1 MIKIIFFIIFLFILI
16 FNKVNYWLIQNR
28 LFFISF
34 IFICINYCN
43 YSYIS
48 LRYRFG
54 IDLLSYGLILLRIW
68 IIALI
73 YIAREKVIKT
83 KNFLSVFIFL
93 VIFLL
98 LALVLSFRTLNL
110 FIYYLFFEISLI
122 PTLFLILGWG
132 YQPER
137 LQAGFYLLFYT
148 LFGSLP
154 LLICILYIYINNNR
168 LFYIIFND
176 LNMNFLYLYIG
187 LIFAFLVKIPIFIV
201 HLWLPKAHVEAP
213 ISGSI
218 ILAGVLLKL
227 GGYGL
232 IRVFRII
239 QSLGFKINI
248 FWVRI
253 SLFGGI
259 LIRLIC
265 FYQTDIK
272 SLIAYSS
279 VAHIRIVIAGI
290 LTISFW
296 GIRGSY
302 LLIISHGLC
311 SSGLFCLANIV
322 YERVG
327 RRRIIINKGLLNFIP
342 RMALWWFLL
351 RACNMA
357 APPSIN
363 LLREIRLFNRIIGW
377 SNYTILVL
385 ILLSFFRAGY
395 TIYLYSYRQHG
406 KIYRGL
412 YGISVGR
419 IREFLILFLHWLPLL
434 LLIIKRDSFFYL
446 YLNSLK
452 KILICGV
459 KDMKFHFRSLN
470 F

>member
-1 MIKIIFFIIFLFILI
+1 M
-16 FNKVNYWLIQNR
+16 
-28 LFFISF
+28 S
-34 IFICINYCN
+34 
-43 YSYIS
+43 
-48 LRYRFG
+48 
-54 IDLLSYGLILLRIW
+54 
-68 IIALI
+68 
-73 YIAREKVIKT
+73 REKILKNN
-83 KNFLSVFIFL
+83 NFLTAFTFL
-93 VIFLL
+93 IIFLL
-98 LALVLSFRTLNL
+98 LALVLTFRTLNL
-110 FIYYLFFEISLI
+110 FMFYLFFEIRLI

-168 LFYIIFND
+168 LFYIIFNN
-176 LNMNFLYLYIG
+176 LNINYLYLYVG
-187 LIFAFLVKIPIFIV
+187 LVFAFLVKIPMFMV

-239 QSLGFKINI
+239 QLIGLKINLL
-248 FWVRI
+248 WVRI

-259 LIRLIC
+259 LIRLMC
-265 FYQTDIK
+265 FFQTDIK

-290 LTISFW
+290 ITISFW

-327 RRRIIINKGLLNFIP
+327 RRRIIINKGLINFIP
-342 RMALWWFLL
+342 RIALWWFLL
-351 RACNMA
+351 SACNMA

-377 SNYTILVL
+377 SSYSILIL
-385 ILLSFFRAGY
+385 ILLSFFSAGY
-395 TIYLYSYRQHG
+395 TIYLYSYSQHG
-406 KIYRGL
+406 KFYRRL
-412 YGISVGR
+412 YGVRVGR
-419 IREFLILFLHWLPLL
+419 IREYLILFLHWLPLL

-446 YLNSLK
+446 
-452 KILICGV
+452 
-459 KDMKFHFRSLN
+459 
-470 F
+470 

>member
-1 MIKIIFFIIFLFILI
+1 MIKIIFFIIFLFFLV

-28 LFFISF
+28 LFLGSF
-34 IFICINYCN
+34 LFICINFCN
-43 YSYIS
+43 YSFIN

-54 IDLLSYGLILLRIW
+54 IDLLSYGIILLRIW

-73 YIAREKVIKT
+73 YIAREKTVKT
-83 KNFLSVFIFL
+83 NNFLLVFTFL
-93 VIFLL
+93 ILFLL
-98 LALVLSFRTLNL
+98 LALVLTFRTLNL
-110 FIYYLFFEISLI
+110 FIFYLFFEIRLI

-168 LFYIIFND
+168 LFYIIFNN
-176 LNMNFLYLYIG
+176 LNINYLYLYIG
-187 LIFAFLVKIPIFIV
+187 LVFAFLVKIPIFMV

-213 ISGSI
+213 IAGSI

-239 QSLGFKINI
+239 QSIGLKINLL
-248 FWVRI
+248 WVRI
-253 SLFGGI
+253 RLFGGI

-290 LTISFW
+290 ITMSFW
-296 GIRGSY
+296 GISGSY
-302 LLIISHGLC
+302 LLMISHGLC

-327 RRRIIINKGLLNFIP
+327 RRRIIINKGLINFMP
-342 RMALWWFLL
+342 RIALWWFLL

-363 LLREIRLFNRIIGW
+363 LLREISLFNRIIGW
-377 SNYTILVL
+377 SNYSILVL

-406 KIYRGL
+406 KFYRRL
-412 YGISVGR
+412 YGVRAGR
-419 IREFLILFLHWLPLL
+419 IREYLILFLHWLPLL

-446 YLNSLK
+446 YLNSLIK
-452 KILICGV
+452 NIDLWCQRYEIS
-459 KDMKFHFRSLN
+459 F
-470 F
+470 

>member
-1 MIKIIFFIIFLFILI
+1 MIKIIFFIIFLFFLI

-28 LFFISF
+28 LFLGSF
-34 IFICINYCN
+34 LFICINFCN
-43 YSYIS
+43 YSYVN
-48 LRYRFG
+48 LRYSFG
-54 IDLLSYGLILLRIW
+54 IDILSYGLVLLRIW

-73 YIAREKVIKT
+73 YMSREKILKNN
-83 KNFLSVFIFL
+83 NFLTVFTFL
-93 VIFLL
+93 ILFLL
-98 LALVLSFRTLNL
+98 LALILTFRTLNI
-110 FIYYLFFEISLI
+110 FIFYLFFEVSLI

-154 LLICILYIYINNNR
+154 LLICILYIYINNNS
-168 LFYIIFND
+168 LFYIIFNN
-176 LNMNFLYLYIG
+176 LNINYLYLYIG
-187 LIFAFLVKIPIFIV
+187 LVFAFLVKIPIFIV

-232 IRVFRII
+232 IRTFRLI
-239 QSLGFKINI
+239 QLIGLKINLL
-248 FWVRI
+248 WVRI

-259 LIRLIC
+259 LISLIC
-265 FYQTDIK
+265 FFQTDIK

-279 VAHIRIVIAGI
+279 VAHMRIVIAGI
-290 LTISFW
+290 ITISFW

-327 RRRIIINKGLLNFIP
+327 RRRIMINKGLINFMP
-342 RMALWWFLL
+342 RIALWWFLL
-351 RACNMA
+351 RACNIA

-377 SNYTILVL
+377 SNYSILVL
-385 ILLSFFRAGY
+385 ILLSFFSAGY

-406 KIYRGL
+406 KFYRSL
-412 YGISVGR
+412 YGVRTGR
-419 IREFLILFLHWLPLL
+419 IREYLILFLHWLPLL

-446 YLNSLK
+446 
-452 KILICGV
+452 
-459 KDMKFHFRSLN
+459 
-470 F
+470 

>member
-1 MIKIIFFIIFLFILI
+1 MIKFIFFIIFLFILV

-28 LFFISF
+28 LFLIRFLFIL
-34 IFICINYCN
+34 INYSN
-43 YSYIS
+43 YFFIN
-48 LRYRFG
+48 LRYSFG

-73 YIAREKVIKT
+73 YIAREKILSNN
-83 KNFLSVFIFL
+83 NFLTVFTFL
-93 VIFLL
+93 ILFLL
-98 LALVLSFRTLNL
+98 LALVLTFRTLNF
-110 FIYYLFFEISLI
+110 FIFYLFFEISLI

-154 LLICILYIYINNNR
+154 LLICILYIYITNNR
-168 LFYIIFND
+168 LFYIIFNN
-176 LNMNFLYLYIG
+176 LRINYLYLYLG
-187 LIFAFLVKIPIFIV
+187 LVFAFLVKMPIFMV

-239 QSLGFKINI
+239 QIIGLKINLL
-248 FWVRI
+248 WVSIR
-253 SLFGGI
+253 LFGGI

-265 FYQTDIK
+265 FYQTDLK

-279 VAHIRIVIAGI
+279 VAHMRIVIGGI
-290 LTISFW
+290 ITISFW

-327 RRRIIINKGLLNFIP
+327 SRRIIINKGMINFIP

-377 SNYTILVL
+377 STYSIIVL

-395 TIYLYSYRQHG
+395 TIYLFSYSQHG
-406 KIYRGL
+406 KYYRSL
-412 YGISVGR
+412 YGVVTGR
-419 IREFLILFLHWLPLL
+419 IREYLILFLHWFPLL
-434 LLIIKRDSFFYL
+434 FLIIKRDSFFYL
-446 YLNSLK
+446 YLNSLIK
-452 KILICGV
+452 TLICGV
-459 KDMKFHFRSLN
+459 KNMRFFILDH
-470 F
+470 

>member
-1 MIKIIFFIIFLFILI
+1 MIKFIFFIIFLFILV

-28 LFFISF
+28 LFLIRFLFIL
-34 IFICINYCN
+34 INYSN
-43 YSYIS
+43 YFFIN
-48 LRYRFG
+48 LRYSFG

-73 YIAREKVIKT
+73 YMAREKILSNN
-83 KNFLSVFIFL
+83 NFLTVFIFL
-93 VIFLL
+93 ILFLL
-98 LALVLSFRTLNL
+98 LALVLTFRTLNF
-110 FIYYLFFEISLI
+110 FIFYLFFEISLI

-154 LLICILYIYINNNR
+154 LLICILYIYITNNR
-168 LFYIIFND
+168 LFYMIFNN
-176 LNMNFLYLYIG
+176 LRINYLYLYLG
-187 LIFAFLVKIPIFIV
+187 LVFAFLVKMPIFMV

-239 QSLGFKINI
+239 QIIGLKINLL
-248 FWVRI
+248 WVSIR
-253 SLFGGI
+253 LFGGM

-265 FYQTDIK
+265 FYQTDMK

-279 VAHIRIVIAGI
+279 VAHMRIVIGGI
-290 LTISFW
+290 ITISFW

-327 RRRIIINKGLLNFIP
+327 SRRIIINKGMINFIP

-351 RACNMA
+351 RACNIA

-363 LLREIRLFNRIIGW
+363 LLREIRLFNRIIRW
-377 SNYTILVL
+377 STYSIIVL

-395 TIYLYSYRQHG
+395 TIYLFSYSQHG
-406 KIYRGL
+406 KYYRSL
-412 YGISVGR
+412 YGVVTGR
-419 IREFLILFLHWLPLL
+419 IREYLILFLHWFPLL
-434 LLIIKRDSFFYL
+434 FLIIKRDSFFYL
-446 YLNSLK
+446 YLNSLIK
-452 KILICGV
+452 TLICGV
-459 KDMKFHFRSLN
+459 KNMRFSF
-470 F
+470 

>member
-1 MIKIIFFIIFLFILI
+1 MIKFIFFIIFLFILV

-28 LFFISF
+28 LFLIRFLFIL
-34 IFICINYCN
+34 INYSN
-43 YSYIS
+43 YFFIN
-48 LRYRFG
+48 LRYSFG

-73 YIAREKVIKT
+73 YMAREKILSNN
-83 KNFLSVFIFL
+83 NFLTVFTFL
-93 VIFLL
+93 ILFLL
-98 LALVLSFRTLNL
+98 LALVLTFRTLNF
-110 FIYYLFFEISLI
+110 FIFYLFFEISLI

-154 LLICILYIYINNNR
+154 LLICILYIYITNNR
-168 LFYIIFND
+168 LFYIIFNN
-176 LNMNFLYLYIG
+176 LRINYLYLYLG
-187 LIFAFLVKIPIFIV
+187 LVFAFLVKMPIFMV

-239 QSLGFKINI
+239 QIIGLKINLL
-248 FWVRI
+248 WVSIR
-253 SLFGGI
+253 LFGGM

-279 VAHIRIVIAGI
+279 VAHMRIVIGGI
-290 LTISFW
+290 ITISFW

-327 RRRIIINKGLLNFIP
+327 SRRIIINKGVINFIP

-351 RACNMA
+351 RACNIA

-377 SNYTILVL
+377 STYSIIVL

-395 TIYLYSYRQHG
+395 TIYLFSYSQHG
-406 KIYRGL
+406 KYYRSL
-412 YGISVGR
+412 YGVVTGR
-419 IREFLILFLHWLPLL
+419 IREYLILFLHWFPLL
-434 LLIIKRDSFFYL
+434 FLIIKRDSFFYL
-446 YLNSLK
+446 YLNSLIK
-452 KILICGV
+452 TLICGV
-459 KDMKFHFRSLN
+459 KNMRFSF
-470 F
+470 

>member
-1 MIKIIFFIIFLFILI
+1 MIKFIFFIIFLFILV

-28 LFFISF
+28 LFLIRFLFIL
-34 IFICINYCN
+34 INYSN
-43 YSYIS
+43 YFFIN
-48 LRYRFG
+48 LRYSFG

-73 YIAREKVIKT
+73 YMAREKILLNN
-83 KNFLSVFIFL
+83 NFLTVFTFL
-93 VIFLL
+93 ILFLL
-98 LALVLSFRTLNL
+98 LALVLTFRTLNF
-110 FIYYLFFEISLI
+110 FIFYLFFEISLI

-154 LLICILYIYINNNR
+154 LLICILYIYITNNR
-168 LFYIIFND
+168 LFYIIFNN
-176 LNMNFLYLYIG
+176 LRINYLYLYLG
-187 LIFAFLVKIPIFIV
+187 LVFAFLVKMPIFMV

-232 IRVFRII
+232 IRVFRMIQII
-239 QSLGFKINI
+239 GLKINLL
-248 FWVRI
+248 WVSIR
-253 SLFGGI
+253 LFGGM

-279 VAHIRIVIAGI
+279 VAHMRIVIGGI
-290 LTISFW
+290 ITISFW

-327 RRRIIINKGLLNFIP
+327 SRRIIINKGMINFIP

-377 SNYTILVL
+377 STYSIIVL

-395 TIYLYSYRQHG
+395 TIYLFSYSQHG
-406 KIYRGL
+406 KYYRSL
-412 YGISVGR
+412 YGVVTGR
-419 IREFLILFLHWLPLL
+419 IREYLILFLHWFPLL
-434 LLIIKRDSFFYL
+434 FLIIKRDSFFYL
-446 YLNSLK
+446 YLNSLIK
-452 KILICGV
+452 TLICGV
-459 KDMKFHFRSLN
+459 KNMRFSF
-470 F
+470 

>member
-1 MIKIIFFIIFLFILI
+1 MIKFIFFIIFLFILV

-28 LFFISF
+28 LFLIRFLFIL
-34 IFICINYCN
+34 INYSN
-43 YSYIS
+43 YFFIN
-48 LRYRFG
+48 LRYSFG

-73 YIAREKVIKT
+73 YMAREKILSNN
-83 KNFLSVFIFL
+83 NFLTVFTFL
-93 VIFLL
+93 ILFLL
-98 LALVLSFRTLNL
+98 LALVLTFRTLNF
-110 FIYYLFFEISLI
+110 FIFYLFFEISLI

-154 LLICILYIYINNNR
+154 LLICILYIYITNNR
-168 LFYIIFND
+168 LFYIIFNN
-176 LNMNFLYLYIG
+176 LRINYLYLYLG
-187 LIFAFLVKIPIFIV
+187 LVFAFLVKMPIFMV

-239 QSLGFKINI
+239 QIIGLKINLL
-248 FWVRI
+248 WVSIR
-253 SLFGGI
+253 LFGGI

-279 VAHIRIVIAGI
+279 VAHMRIVIGGI
-290 LTISFW
+290 ITISFW

-327 RRRIIINKGLLNFIP
+327 SRRIIINKGMINFIP

-377 SNYTILVL
+377 STYSIIVL

-395 TIYLYSYRQHG
+395 TIYLFSYSQHG
-406 KIYRGL
+406 KYYRSL
-412 YGISVGR
+412 YGVVTGR
-419 IREFLILFLHWLPLL
+419 IREYLILFLHWFPLL
-434 LLIIKRDSFFYL
+434 FLIIKRDSFFYL
-446 YLNSLK
+446 YLNSLIK
-452 KILICGV
+452 TLICGV
-459 KDMKFHFRSLN
+459 KNMRFSF
-470 F
+470 

>member
-1 MIKIIFFIIFLFILI
+1 MIKIIFFIIFLFFLI
-16 FNKVNYWLIQNR
+16 FNKVNFWLIQNR
-28 LFFISF
+28 LFLGRFLFLI
-34 IFICINYCN
+34 INNCRY
-43 YSYIS
+43 YFVR

-54 IDLLSYGLILLRIW
+54 IDILSYGIILLRIW
-68 IIALI
+68 IISLI

-83 KNFLSVFIFL
+83 NNFLTVFSFL
-93 VIFLL
+93 IIFLL
-98 LALVLSFRTLNL
+98 LILILTFRTINL
-110 FIYYLFFEISLI
+110 FIYYLFFEVRLI

-154 LLICILYIYINNNR
+154 LLICILYTYINNNR
-168 LFYIIFND
+168 LFYIIFN
-176 LNMNFLYLYIG
+176 NFNENYLYLYIG
-187 LIFAFLVKIPIFIV
+187 LVFAFLVKIPIFLV

-232 IRVFRII
+232 IRVFRLI
-239 QSLGFKINI
+239 QLIGLKINLL
-248 FWVRI
+248 WVRI
-253 SLFGGI
+253 RLFGGI

-265 FYQTDIK
+265 FFQTDIK

-279 VAHIRIVIAGI
+279 VAHIRIVIVGI
-290 LTISFW
+290 ITISYW
-296 GIRGSY
+296 GIRGAY

-311 SSGLFCLANIV
+311 SSGLFCLANVV

-327 RRRIIINKGLLNFIP
+327 SRRILINKGLINFIP
-342 RMALWWFLL
+342 RIALWWFLL

-377 SNYTILVL
+377 SNYSILVL

-406 KIYRGL
+406 KFYRRL
-412 YGISVGR
+412 YGVRSGR
-419 IREFLILFLHWLPLL
+419 IREYLLIFLHWLPLL

-446 YLNSLK
+446 
-452 KILICGV
+452 
-459 KDMKFHFRSLN
+459 
-470 F
+470 

>member
-1 MIKIIFFIIFLFILI
+1 MIKFIFFIIFLFILV

-28 LFFISF
+28 LFFIRF
-34 IFICINYCN
+34 LFLVINYSN
-43 YSYIS
+43 YFFVN

-73 YIAREKVIKT
+73 YMAREKILSNN
-83 KNFLSVFIFL
+83 NFLIVFTFL
-93 VIFLL
+93 ILFLL
-98 LALVLSFRTLNL
+98 LALVLTFRTLNF
-110 FIYYLFFEISLI
+110 FIFYLFFEISLI

-154 LLICILYIYINNNR
+154 LLICILYIYITNNR
-168 LFYIIFND
+168 LFYIIFNN
-176 LNMNFLYLYIG
+176 LRINYLYLYLG
-187 LIFAFLVKIPIFIV
+187 LVFAFLVKMPIFIV

-239 QSLGFKINI
+239 QIIGLKINLL
-248 FWVRI
+248 WVSIR
-253 SLFGGI
+253 LFGGI

-279 VAHIRIVIAGI
+279 VAHIRIVIGGI
-290 LTISFW
+290 ITISFW
-296 GIRGSY
+296 GISGSY

-327 RRRIIINKGLLNFIP
+327 SRRIIINKGIINFIP
-342 RMALWWFLL
+342 RIALWWFLL
-351 RACNMA
+351 SACNIA

-377 SNYTILVL
+377 STYSIIVL

-395 TIYLYSYRQHG
+395 TIYLFSYSQHG
-406 KIYRGL
+406 KYYRRL
-412 YGISVGR
+412 YGVVTGR
-419 IREFLILFLHWLPLL
+419 IREYLILFLHWFPLL
-434 LLIIKRDSFFYL
+434 FLIIKRDSFFYL
-446 YLNSLK
+446 YLNSLIK
-452 KILICGV
+452 TLICGV
-459 KDMKFHFRSLN
+459 KNMRYSF
-470 F
+470 

>member
-1 MIKIIFFIIFLFILI
+1 MIKFIFFIIFLFILV

-28 LFFISF
+28 LFLIRFLFIL
-34 IFICINYCN
+34 INYSN
-43 YSYIS
+43 YFFIN
-48 LRYRFG
+48 LRYSFG

-73 YIAREKVIKT
+73 YMAREKILSNN
-83 KNFLSVFIFL
+83 NFLTVFTFL
-93 VIFLL
+93 ILFLL
-98 LALVLSFRTLNL
+98 LALVLTFRTLNF
-110 FIYYLFFEISLI
+110 FIFYLFFEISLI

-154 LLICILYIYINNNR
+154 LLICILYIYITNNR
-168 LFYIIFND
+168 LFYMIFNN
-176 LNMNFLYLYIG
+176 LRINYLYLYLG
-187 LIFAFLVKIPIFIV
+187 LVFAFLVKMPIFMV

-239 QSLGFKINI
+239 QIIGLKINLL
-248 FWVRI
+248 WVSIR
-253 SLFGGI
+253 LFGGM

-265 FYQTDIK
+265 FYQTDMK

-279 VAHIRIVIAGI
+279 VAHMRIVIGGI
-290 LTISFW
+290 ITISFW

-327 RRRIIINKGLLNFIP
+327 SRRIIINKGMINFIP

-351 RACNMA
+351 RACNIA

-377 SNYTILVL
+377 STYSIIVL

-395 TIYLYSYRQHG
+395 TIYLFSYSQHG
-406 KIYRGL
+406 KYYRSL
-412 YGISVGR
+412 YGVVTGR
-419 IREFLILFLHWLPLL
+419 IREYLILFLHWFPLL
-434 LLIIKRDSFFYL
+434 FLIIKRDSFFYL
-446 YLNSLK
+446 YLNSLIK
-452 KILICGV
+452 TLICGV
-459 KDMKFHFRSLN
+459 KNMRFSF
-470 F
+470 

>member
-28 LFFISF
+28 LFLGSF
-34 IFICINYCN
+34 LFICINFCN
-43 YSYIS
+43 YSYINLS
-48 LRYRFG
+48 YRFG
-54 IDLLSYGLILLRIW
+54 IDFLSYGIILLRIW
-68 IIALI
+68 IISLI
-73 YIAREKVIKT
+73 YISREKILKNN
-83 KNFLSVFIFL
+83 NFLGAFTFL
-93 VIFLL
+93 IIFLL
-98 LALVLSFRTLNL
+98 LALVLTFRTLNL
-110 FIYYLFFEISLI
+110 FIFYLFFEVRLI
-122 PTLFLILGWG
+122 PTFFLILGWG

-168 LFYIIFND
+168 LFYIIFNN
-176 LNMNFLYLYIG
+176 LNINYLYLYIG
-187 LIFAFLVKIPIFIV
+187 LVFAFLVKMPIFIV

-239 QSLGFKINI
+239 QLIGLKINLL
-248 FWVRI
+248 WVRI

-265 FYQTDIK
+265 FFQTDIK

-290 LTISFW
+290 ITISFW

-327 RRRIIINKGLLNFIP
+327 SRRIIINKGLINFIP
-342 RMALWWFLL
+342 RIALWWFLL

-363 LLREIRLFNRIIGW
+363 LLREISLFNRIIGW
-377 SNYTILVL
+377 SSYSILIL
-385 ILLSFFRAGY
+385 ILLSFFSAGY

-406 KIYRGL
+406 KFYRRL
-412 YGISVGR
+412 YGVRVGR
-419 IREFLILFLHWLPLL
+419 IREYLILFLHWLPLL
-434 LLIIKRDSFFYL
+434 LLIIKSDSFFYL
-446 YLNSLK
+446 
-452 KILICGV
+452 
-459 KDMKFHFRSLN
+459 
-470 F
+470 

>member
-1 MIKIIFFIIFLFILI
+1 MIKIIFFIIFLFFLI
-16 FNKVNYWLIQNR
+16 FNKVNYWLIQNS
-28 LFFISF
+28 LFLGSF
-34 IFICINYCN
+34 LFICINFCN
-43 YSYIS
+43 YSFIN

-54 IDLLSYGLILLRIW
+54 IDLLSFGMVLLRIW
-68 IIALI
+68 IIVLI
-73 YIAREKVIKT
+73 YIASEKIFKSN
-83 KNFLSVFIFL
+83 NFLWAFRFL
-93 VIFLL
+93 ILFLL
-98 LALVLSFRTLNL
+98 LALILTFRTLNL
-110 FIYYLFFEISLI
+110 FIFYLFFEIRLI

-154 LLICILYIYINNNR
+154 LLICILYIYNNNRR
-168 LFYIIFND
+168 LFYIIFRD
-176 LNMNFLYLYIG
+176 LNINYLYLYIG
-187 LIFAFLVKIPIFIV
+187 LVFAFLVKMPIFIV

-232 IRVFRII
+232 IRRFIII
-239 QSLGFKINI
+239 QNIGLKLNI

-265 FYQTDIK
+265 FFQTDIK

-290 LTISFW
+290 ITISFW

-327 RRRIIINKGLLNFIP
+327 RRRIIINKGLINFMPTI
-342 RMALWWFLL
+342 ALWWFLL
-351 RACNMA
+351 RACNIA

-363 LLREIRLFNRIIGW
+363 LLREIRLFNRIVGW
-377 SNYTILVL
+377 SSYSIIILM
-385 ILLSFFRAGY
+385 LLSFFRAGY

-406 KIYRGL
+406 KFYRRL
-412 YGISVGR
+412 YGVRVGR
-419 IREFLILFLHWLPLL
+419 IREYLILFLHWVPLL
-434 LLIIKRDSFFYL
+434 LLIIKSDSFFYL
-446 YLNSLK
+446 
-452 KILICGV
+452 
-459 KDMKFHFRSLN
+459 
-470 F
+470 

>member
-1 MIKIIFFIIFLFILI
+1 MIKFIFFIIFLFILV

-28 LFFISF
+28 LFLIRFLFIL
-34 IFICINYCN
+34 INYSN
-43 YSYIS
+43 YFFIN
-48 LRYRFG
+48 LRYSFG

-73 YIAREKVIKT
+73 YMAREKILSNN
-83 KNFLSVFIFL
+83 NFLTVFTFL
-93 VIFLL
+93 ILFLL
-98 LALVLSFRTLNL
+98 LALVLTFRTLNF
-110 FIYYLFFEISLI
+110 FIFYLFFEISLI

-154 LLICILYIYINNNR
+154 LLICILYIYITNNR
-168 LFYIIFND
+168 LFYIIFNN
-176 LNMNFLYLYIG
+176 LRINYLYLYLG
-187 LIFAFLVKIPIFIV
+187 LVFAFLVKMPIFMV

-239 QSLGFKINI
+239 QIIGLKINLL
-248 FWVRI
+248 WVSIR
-253 SLFGGI
+253 LFGGM

-279 VAHIRIVIAGI
+279 VAHMRIVIGGI
-290 LTISFW
+290 ITISFW

-327 RRRIIINKGLLNFIP
+327 SRRIIINKGMINFIP

-377 SNYTILVL
+377 STYSIIVL

-395 TIYLYSYRQHG
+395 TIYLFSYSQHG
-406 KIYRGL
+406 KYYRSL
-412 YGISVGR
+412 YGVVTGR
-419 IREFLILFLHWLPLL
+419 IREYLIIFLHWFPLL
-434 LLIIKRDSFFYL
+434 FLIIKRDSFFYL
-446 YLNSLK
+446 YLNSLIK
-452 KILICGV
+452 TLICGV
-459 KDMKFHFRSLN
+459 KNMRFSF
-470 F
+470 

>member
-1 MIKIIFFIIFLFILI
+1 MIKFIFFIIFLFILV

-28 LFFISF
+28 LFLIRFLFIL
-34 IFICINYCN
+34 INYSN
-43 YSYIS
+43 YFFIN
-48 LRYRFG
+48 LRYSFG

-68 IIALI
+68 IISLI
-73 YIAREKVIKT
+73 YMAREKILSNN
-83 KNFLSVFIFL
+83 NFLTVFTFL
-93 VIFLL
+93 ILFLL
-98 LALVLSFRTLNL
+98 LALVLTFRTLNF
-110 FIYYLFFEISLI
+110 FIFYLFFEISLI

-154 LLICILYIYINNNR
+154 LLICILYIYITNNR
-168 LFYIIFND
+168 LFYIIFNN
-176 LNMNFLYLYIG
+176 LRINYLYLYLG
-187 LIFAFLVKIPIFIV
+187 LVFAFLVKMPIFMV

-239 QSLGFKINI
+239 QIIGLKINLL
-248 FWVRI
+248 WVSIR
-253 SLFGGI
+253 LFGGM

-279 VAHIRIVIAGI
+279 VAHMRIVIGGI
-290 LTISFW
+290 ITISFW

-327 RRRIIINKGLLNFIP
+327 SRRIIINKGMINFIP

-377 SNYTILVL
+377 STYSIIVL

-395 TIYLYSYRQHG
+395 TIYLFSYSQHG
-406 KIYRGL
+406 KYYRSL
-412 YGISVGR
+412 YGVVTGR
-419 IREFLILFLHWLPLL
+419 IREYLILFLHWFPLL
-434 LLIIKRDSFFYL
+434 FLIIKRDSFFYL
-446 YLNSLK
+446 YLNSLIK
-452 KILICGV
+452 TLICGV
-459 KDMKFHFRSLN
+459 KNMRFSF
-470 F
+470 

>member
-1 MIKIIFFIIFLFILI
+1 MIKFIFFIIFLFILV

-28 LFFISF
+28 LFLIRFLFIL
-34 IFICINYCN
+34 INYSN
-43 YSYIS
+43 YFFIN
-48 LRYRFG
+48 LRYSFG

-73 YIAREKVIKT
+73 YMAREKILLNN
-83 KNFLSVFIFL
+83 NFLTVFTFL
-93 VIFLL
+93 ILFLL
-98 LALVLSFRTLNL
+98 LALVLTFRTLNF
-110 FIYYLFFEISLI
+110 FIFYLFFEISLI

-154 LLICILYIYINNNR
+154 LLICILYIYITNNR
-168 LFYIIFND
+168 LFYIIFNN
-176 LNMNFLYLYIG
+176 LRINYLYLYLG
-187 LIFAFLVKIPIFIV
+187 LVFAFLVKMPIFMV

-239 QSLGFKINI
+239 QIIGLKINLL
-248 FWVRI
+248 WVSIR
-253 SLFGGI
+253 LFGGI

-279 VAHIRIVIAGI
+279 VAHMRIVIGGI
-290 LTISFW
+290 ITISFW

-327 RRRIIINKGLLNFIP
+327 SRRIIINKGMINFIP

-377 SNYTILVL
+377 STYSIIVL

-395 TIYLYSYRQHG
+395 TIYLFSYSQHG
-406 KIYRGL
+406 KYYRSL
-412 YGISVGR
+412 YGVVTGR
-419 IREFLILFLHWLPLL
+419 IREYLILFLHWFPLL
-434 LLIIKRDSFFYL
+434 FLIIKRDSFFYL
-446 YLNSLK
+446 YLNSLIK
-452 KILICGV
+452 TLICGV
-459 KDMKFHFRSLN
+459 KNMRFSF
-470 F
+470 

>member
-28 LFFISF
+28 LFLGSF
-34 IFICINYCN
+34 LFICINFCN
-43 YSYIS
+43 YSFINLSYS
-48 LRYRFG
+48 FG
-54 IDLLSYGLILLRIW
+54 IDLLSYGIILLRIW

-73 YIAREKVIKT
+73 YMAREKILKT
-83 KNFLSVFIFL
+83 NNFLIVFTFL

-98 LALVLSFRTLNL
+98 LALVLTFRTLNL
-110 FIYYLFFEISLI
+110 FIFYLFFEISLI

-154 LLICILYIYINNNR
+154 LLICILYIYINNNS
-168 LFYIIFND
+168 LFYIIFNN
-176 LNMNFLYLYIG
+176 LNLNYLYLYVG
-187 LIFAFLVKIPIFIV
+187 LVFAFLVKIPIFIV

-232 IRVFRII
+232 IRVFRMI
-239 QSLGFKINI
+239 QSIGLKINI

-253 SLFGGI
+253 RLFGGI
-259 LIRLIC
+259 LISLIC

-279 VAHIRIVIAGI
+279 VAHISIVIAGVM
-290 LTISFW
+290 TISFW

-327 RRRIIINKGLLNFIP
+327 RRRIIINKGLINFMP

-351 RACNMA
+351 SACNIA

-377 SNYTILVL
+377 SRYSILIL
-385 ILLSFFRAGY
+385 MLLSFFRAGY

-406 KIYRGL
+406 KFYRRL
-412 YGISVGR
+412 YGVRTGR
-419 IREFLILFLHWLPLL
+419 IREYLILFLHWLPLL
-434 LLIIKRDSFFYL
+434 LLIVKRDSFFYL
-446 YLNSLK
+446 
-452 KILICGV
+452 
-459 KDMKFHFRSLN
+459 
-470 F
+470 